1 MDGQGHTIR
10 PGTDPAEPPRPPAR
24 ERRLAWAG
32 IILTSGLA
40 WLYLLYLARD
50 MDSGMAMEMGGMPM
64 HHAWTWLDAWL
75 MFLMWAVMM
84 VAMML
89 PGASPMILLYQ
100 RIAHQK
106 MRRPRRSV
114 ALFASGYLLVWTAFS
129 AIATLAQ
136 WALRQTGLVS
146 DMMVSS
152 SAALSATLLLAA
164 GAYQL
169 SPWKENCLHHCQTPF
184 AFVTQHWRSG
194 PGGAL
199 VMGLHHGAYC
209 LGCCWLMMA
218 LLFVGGVM
226 NLLWIALLALI
237 VLVEKLLPGIWL
249 ARGLGI
255 VLIAAGTW
263 LFTAHQ

>member
-1 MDGQGHTIR
+1 MDGEGNPIR
-10 PGTDPAEPPRPPAR
+10 PGLDPAEPPRPPAQ

-32 IILTSGLA
+32 IILTSSLA

-64 HHAWTWLDAWL
+64 QHAWTWLDAWL

-106 MRRPRRSV
+106 MRQPRLAV
-114 ALFASGYLLVWTAFS
+114 ALFASGYLLVWTAYS
-129 AIATLAQ
+129 AVATVAQ
-136 WALRQTGLVS
+136 WTLRQTGLVN

-152 SAALSATLLLAA
+152 SAALSASLLLAA

-169 SPWKENCLHHCQTPF
+169 SPWKESCLHHCQTPF
-184 AFVTQHWRSG
+184 AFVMQHWRRGS
-194 PGGAL
+194 GGAL
-199 VMGLHHGAYC
+199 AMGLHHGAYC
-209 LGCCWLMMA
+209 LGCCWLIMT

-237 VLVEKLLPGIWL
+237 VLVEKILPGIWL
-249 ARGLGI
+249 ARALGT
-255 VLIAAGTW
+255 VLLAAGIW
-263 LFTAHQ
+263 LLLIPK